1 MMFSVGD
8 LVLDKEF
15 GELAVV
21 IEIRNA
27 LYVVRSLK
35 TGCAYPVPCGWAS
48 QELEKIEWK

>member
-27 LYVVRSLK
+27 CYVVRSLQ

-48 QELEKIEWK
+48 QELEKIE